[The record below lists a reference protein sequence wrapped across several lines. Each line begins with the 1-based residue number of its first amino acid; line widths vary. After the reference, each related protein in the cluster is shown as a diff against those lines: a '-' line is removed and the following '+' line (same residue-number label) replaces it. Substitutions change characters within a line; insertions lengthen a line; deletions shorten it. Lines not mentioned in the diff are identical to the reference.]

1 MKQEDVMSNLHRQ
14 EDSGIMTIPV
24 NPNNQILNS
33 VRAVGET
40 SKSDLKTLVA
50 TLLGALRTSRRGV
63 SVSVM
68 ECCISAILLAS
79 ESALAQV
86 PPGCVPSPNATQFAD
101 VTGDGKADAIAINTN
116 GITVRP
122 SNGTDFLPK
131 ETWSSVPYYGGIGTY
146 FADVTGDGKADAI
159 VVNTNGI
166 VVRPSDGNEFLP
178 NEVWSSYPYYGSLG
192 TYFADVTGDGKAD
205 AIVVNPSGI
214 VVRPS
219 DGHEF
224 LPNQIWSS
232 NPYYG
237 SMGTYFADVTGDGKS
252 DAIVVNNTG
261 ITVRRS
267 DGHEF
272 LANELWLGT
281 QGGYLP
287 SAGCWTD
294 FSDVNGDGRAD
305 AVFICS
311 WGVEVSL
318 STGNLFL
325 PPVAYTSNPYYGSV
339 GTYFADLTGD
349 GRADAIVVNTNNIVA
364 RLSSG
369 SAFGPNQFWTTNPYY
384 GNVFPT
390 CLQ

>member
-1 MKQEDVMSNLHRQ
+1 MKQEDVMSNLHKN
-14 EDSGIMTIPV
+14 SGIMTIPA
-24 NPNNQILNS
+24 NLNNQILNS
-33 VRAVGET
+33 VLAVGET
-40 SKSDLKTLVA
+40 SKSDLKTFVA
-50 TLLGALRTSRRGV
+50 TLLGALRTSRRRV
-63 SVSVM
+63 SVSIM
-68 ECCISAILLAS
+68 GCCISALLLAS

-122 SNGTDFLPK
+122 SNGTDFLAK

-205 AIVVNPSGI
+205 AIVVNTNGI
-214 VVRPS
+214 TVRPS

-224 LPNQIWSS
+224 LPNETWTY

-237 SMGTYFADVTGDGKS
+237 DLVTYFADVTGDGKA
-252 DAIVVNNTG
+252 DAIRVNGTG

-267 DGHEF
+267 DGREF
-272 LANELWLGT
+272 LSDETWLAT
-281 QGGYLP
+281 IRLKFYPPLD
-287 SAGCWTD
+287 GCSTY
-294 FSDVNGDGRAD
+294 FADVNGDGRAD
-305 AVFICS
+305 AVFVCKS
-311 WGVEVSL
+311 SVWVSL
-318 STGNLFL
+318 STGTAFL
-325 PPVAYTSNPYYGSV
+325 IPVPYTLNPYYGSI
-339 GTYFADLTGD
+339 GTYFADLTGN
-349 GRADAIVVNTNNIVA
+349 GRADAIVVNTNNVVA

-369 SAFGPNQFWTTNPYY
+369 SAFGPNQLWTTNPYY
-384 GNVFPT
+384 GNAFPT